1 MNRKITIAK
10 LRAKRFCKKAR
21 AALSR
26 RFDVTFSLK
35 NKKDS
40 AHPWLSLNLK
50 GELPR
55 EVVAFFALLGLLAAV
70 CALLKL
76 IRRFF

>member
-1 MNRKITIAK
+1 MNRKITLAK
-10 LRAKRFCKKAR
+10 LKAKRFGKKAR

-26 RFDVTFSLK
+26 RFDVTLSLK
-35 NKKDS
+35 NKQDP

-70 CALLKL
+70 CALIKL
-76 IRRFF
+76 IRRCF